1 MLHNFT
7 HSKFIQKQLKSLSF
21 VVFLITFALIFLN
34 SRTNIIPLNILVFL
48 GSIVLFHYYPNYYNI
63 VKYKDPK
70 LRPLLAGF
78 DFILHYLPLV
88 YIMYAKV
95 YKNTEISYPLCFTIL
110 VGYAILFHSDIEN
123 IYFNY
128 NQYFS

>member
-63 VKYKDPK
+63 VKHKDPNR
-70 LRPLLAGF
+70 LPLLIGY
-78 DFILHYLPLV
+78 DVILHYLPLI
-88 YIMYAKV
+88 YIYLFKIFN
-95 YKNTEISYPLCFTIL
+95 KTEINYPLCFIIIL
-110 VGYAILFHSDIEN
+110 SYVFLFHSDIIGIYYN
-123 IYFNY
+123 INEYFL
-128 NQYFS
+128 